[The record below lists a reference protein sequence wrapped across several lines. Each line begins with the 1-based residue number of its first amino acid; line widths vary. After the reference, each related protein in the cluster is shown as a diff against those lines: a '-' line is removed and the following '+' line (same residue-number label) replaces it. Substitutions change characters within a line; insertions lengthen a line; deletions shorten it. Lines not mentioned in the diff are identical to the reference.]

1 MGGALPL
8 ATHAWP
14 LVNASQELD
23 VLNYRQL
30 PGCGP
35 LWQSFGDLAAPMID
49 SWYFA
54 NKDQPVGPFKL
65 AELKALLEQVT
76 NWEGLMVWGT
86 GFNQWQRAGSVQQI
100 LALFETLPPIPAISA
115 SEFRKGQ
122 PGKSRGWAVAKFLVG
137 IALFAGA
144 AAGGAYGQILVKAV
158 LDFLT
163 APSSSTTAPDLEK
176 ALASAVVKIRI
187 DLPKKIDA
195 TTVLT
200 GVRNERTK
208 MIFENLIVTDGNKFD
223 DAMKD
228 KLRQS
233 VIKNVCG
240 NAATRS
246 ILDIGGSFRYLY
258 ADIEAKPVMTIDI
271 VQRTCS

>member
-1 MGGALPL
+1 
-8 ATHAWP
+8 
-14 LVNASQELD
+14 
-23 VLNYRQL
+23 
-30 PGCGP
+30 
-35 LWQSFGDLAAPMID
+35 MID

-54 NKDQPVGPFKL
+54 NKNQPVGPFKL
-65 AELKALLEQVT
+65 AELKALLEQVA

-86 GFNQWQRAGSVQQI
+86 GFSEWRRAESVQEI
-100 LALFETLPPIPAISA
+100 LALFETPPPIPAISA
-115 SEFRKGQ
+115 SEFRKDQ
-122 PGKSRGWAVAKFLVG
+122 SEKSSGWTVAKILLG
-137 IALFAGA
+137 IALLA
-144 AAGGAYGQILVKAV
+144 AAAMGGAFGKILVQGV
-158 LDFLT
+158 QDFLT
-163 APSSSTTAPDLEK
+163 APSSSTTALDLEK
-176 ALASAVVKIRI
+176 GLASASVKIRI

-200 GVRNERTK
+200 GVRNERTT

-240 NAATRS
+240 NAETRS

-258 ADIEAKPVMTIDI
+258 VDIEAKPVVTIDI
-271 VQRTCS
+271 FQRTCS

>member
-1 MGGALPL
+1 
-8 ATHAWP
+8 
-14 LVNASQELD
+14 
-23 VLNYRQL
+23 
-30 PGCGP
+30 
-35 LWQSFGDLAAPMID
+35 MID

-54 NKDQPVGPFKL
+54 NKDQPIGPFKL

-137 IALFAGA
+137 IALLAAA
-144 AAGGAYGQILVKAV
+144 AAGGAFGQMLVKGV
-158 LDFLT
+158 QDFLT
-163 APSSSTTAPDLEK
+163 APLSSTTAFELEK
-176 ALASAVVKIRI
+176 GLASALAKIRI

-223 DAMKD
+223 GAMKD

-240 NAATRS
+240 NAETRS
-246 ILDIGGSFRYLY
+246 ILDIGGSFLYLY

>member
-1 MGGALPL
+1 
-8 ATHAWP
+8 
-14 LVNASQELD
+14 
-23 VLNYRQL
+23 
-30 PGCGP
+30 
-35 LWQSFGDLAAPMID
+35 MID
-49 SWYFA
+49 SGYFA
-54 NKDQPVGPFKL
+54 NKNQPVGPFKL

-137 IALFAGA
+137 IALLAAA
-144 AAGGAYGQILVKAV
+144 AAGGAFGQMLVKGV
-158 LDFLT
+158 QDLT
-163 APSSSTTAPDLEK
+163 APSPSTTAPDLEK

-200 GVRNERTK
+200 GVRNESTK

-246 ILDIGGSFRYLY
+246 ILDIG
-258 ADIEAKPVMTIDI
+258 
-271 VQRTCS
+271 